1 VPGPL
6 PRNSAKL
13 LGRIGGT
20 TSAPSTLAPRESR
33 EHESEVVMAT
43 RRKSVRSN
51 EPEGAR
57 AFGVLVEEMRG
68 HFKVFGEHLQ
78 GVDQR
83 VKDLDQRVAGLDQ
96 RVVGL
101 DQRVVGLDQ
110 RVVGLDQR
118 VAGLDQRVAGLDQ
131 RVAGLDQRVTEGFA
145 LIDARFSKVDDQLN
159 DVRYELGQVK
169 SAVLEHGRLLKT
181 KVDRSE
187 VAAIVE
193 GVLARKSR

>member
-1 VPGPL
+1 
-6 PRNSAKL
+6 
-13 LGRIGGT
+13 
-20 TSAPSTLAPRESR
+20 
-33 EHESEVVMAT
+33 MAT
-43 RRKSVRSN
+43 RRKPVKSN

-83 VKDLDQRVAGLDQ
+83 VKDLDQRVEGLDN
-96 RVVGL
+96 
-101 DQRVVGLDQ
+101 
-110 RVVGLDQR
+110 R
-118 VAGLDQRVAGLDQ
+118 VAGLDN

-181 KVDRSE
+181 KVDRGE